1 MNAIDV
7 TWTKIGRLE
16 DIPLRAARVVKTPA
30 GCIAVFRP
38 TEDTVYAIEDRCPHR
53 GGPLSQGIVHG
64 TSVTCPLHNMVISLE
79 DGMAK
84 GADQG
89 QVRTFP
95 VRVENGALFL
105 DTSRVIA
112 DDAA

>member
-1 MNAIDV
+1 MNAMNAA
-7 TWTKIGRLE
+7 WTKIGSLE
-16 DIPLRAARVVKTPA
+16 DIPLYGARIVRLPS

-38 TEDTVYAIEDRCPHR
+38 SNEKVYAIEDRCPHR

-79 DGMAK
+79 DGRAK

-89 QVRTFP
+89 SVRTFP
-95 VRVENGALFL
+95 VRIENGALYL
-105 DTSRVIA
+105 DISKVIA
-112 DDAA
+112 DDGA